1 MTKTVTFQGYEDY
14 CRHKSDRQINH
25 RKVQVLRDCQLETL
39 RSEEIHVGD
48 IVRVDNHDQFPCDL
62 VLLATSNTNGKCFV
76 MTANLD
82 GETNLK
88 PLFAS
93 KETRDCDSPEL
104 LANLHAQVEC
114 QNPNSDLTSFKG
126 RIKRRQGVNI
136 FKKVMFFAHKI
147 CL

>member
-1 MTKTVTFQGYEDY
+1 MFQGYEDY

-25 RKVQVLRDCQLETL
+25 RKVRVLRGCQLETL
-39 RSEEIHVGD
+39 RSEQIMVGD

-62 VLLATSNTNGKCFV
+62 VLLSTSNTNGKCFV

-93 KETRDCDSPEL
+93 KETKDCHSPEL

-114 QNPNSDLTSFKG
+114 QNPNSDLMSFKG
-126 RIKRRQGVNI
+126 RIKRRQDWISCFLRVYKHL
-136 FKKVMFFAHKI
+136 FYTQTFS
-147 CL
+147 LL